1 MLVQRKQ
8 ESFAK
13 DFTFITG
20 YSYNRKLK
28 VKKVEKNVKINWD
41 YHQKYILTPIFKEEI
56 LSFCANI
63 LPYVKFHQD
72 KAQSHISKSIAPLF
86 EKMGNETRIET
97 IRFQV

>member
-56 LSFCANI
+56 PPLYPNNLHS
-63 LPYVKFHQD
+63 VKFHQD
-72 KAQSHISKSIAPLF
+72 KDPSHTSKSTALFF
-86 EKMGNETRIET
+86 EK
-97 IRFQV
+97 